1 MTRPDLDAARKEA
14 EEALAKWDARWEDA
28 ALQETLTR
36 DPAEAV
42 DVVRERVERCVD
54 ALRSL
59 LAVAR
64 AAVDVARAAVEMVE
78 AENDFR
84 AFYGFTGAD
93 TARVIERRFAAFAAL
108 DAAVRG
114 EKGGEK

>member
-64 AAVDVARAAVEMVE
+64 AAVEMVE

>member
-1 MTRPDLDAARKEA
+1 VPVEVTLA
-14 EEALAKWDARWEDA
+14 EIIQEGRRTIDKWAPNVSDPIRDVTGVPIRVG
-28 ALQETLTR
+28 TLR
-36 DPAEAV
+36 
-42 DVVRERVERCVD
+42 R
-54 ALRSL
+54 L
-59 LAVAR
+59 LA
-64 AAVDVARAAVEMVE
+64 VARAAVEMVE

>member
-1 MTRPDLDAARKEA
+1 MADLTAAIKQAEA
-14 EEALAKWDARWEDA
+14 ALAKWDARWEDA

-59 LAVAR
+59 LAATR
-64 AAVDVARAAVEMVE
+64 E
-78 AENDFR
+78 AKPE
-84 AFYGFTGAD
+84 G
-93 TARVIERRFAAFAAL
+93 ERP
-108 DAAVRG
+108 
-114 EKGGEK
+114 